1 MQMKMIKYDRTK
13 EDIGKARGEINRAK
27 FLKKQQLALQLQ
39 ITNMPDPLKF
49 VDQKNTSVDLKTSVK
64 NWERKIEIAEVA
76 AKKARG
82 ILRLTGEHVDEIIR
96 PEFLMSGGGNAGAIT
111 SEDEGDH
118 TGGEDDYD
126 N

>member
-1 MQMKMIKYDRTK
+1 M
-13 EDIGKARGEINRAK
+13 
-27 FLKKQQLALQLQ
+27 
-39 ITNMPDPLKF
+39 
-49 VDQKNTSVDLKTSVK
+49 
-64 NWERKIEIAEVA
+64 A

-96 PEFLMSGGGNAGAIT
+96 PEFLMSGGGHGGAIT

-118 TGGEDDYD
+118 TGGEEDYE